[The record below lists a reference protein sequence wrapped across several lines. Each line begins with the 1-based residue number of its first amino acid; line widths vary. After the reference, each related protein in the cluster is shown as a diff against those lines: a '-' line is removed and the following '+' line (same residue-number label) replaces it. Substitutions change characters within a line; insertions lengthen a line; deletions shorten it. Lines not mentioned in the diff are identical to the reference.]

1 MNLNRT
7 LGAQRF
13 TVGAVREIHSAVRS
27 ADAGTGTTLSFTSLS
42 STTNDDA
49 GWRQEG
55 RGSRDDLRRVVV
67 PAAGSVAWMEPAEA
81 LERIAYLLDRAREKP
96 YRVRAYLRAAEV
108 AKTLAPHELLARIA
122 ARTLEELDGIG
133 PKTAAII
140 IEVATS
146 GSSSY
151 LDRLER
157 ETALT
162 VGKGN
167 EIAAQL
173 KGDLHVHSLWSD
185 GGAEIDVMARA
196 ARDLGHEYIA
206 LTDHSPRLTVANGLS
221 RERLLQQLD
230 IVAALNHDLTPFR
243 ILTGIEV
250 DILEDG
256 ALDQDDDVLE
266 QLDVVVASV
275 HSKLRMEKT
284 AMTRRIIAAIA
295 NPHTDVLGHCT
306 GRYVVGRGRPQSEF
320 DAEVVFRACER
331 FDTAVE
337 INSRPE
343 RLDPPNDLL
352 KLAVEV
358 GCQFAINT
366 DAHAP
371 GQLEWQTYGADKA
384 VETGVTIDRVVNSW
398 STDKLLGW
406 TNR

>member
-1 MNLNRT
+1 
-7 LGAQRF
+7 
-13 TVGAVREIHSAVRS
+13 
-27 ADAGTGTTLSFTSLS
+27 
-42 STTNDDA
+42 
-49 GWRQEG
+49 
-55 RGSRDDLRRVVV
+55 
-67 PAAGSVAWMEPAEA
+67 MEPAEA

-108 AKTLAPHELLARIA
+108 VKVLAPDELLARVA
-122 ARTLEELDGIG
+122 ARTLTELNGIG

-140 IEVATS
+140 AEVATS
-146 GSSSY
+146 GSTPY
-151 LDRLER
+151 LDKLEE

-167 EIAAQL
+167 ELTAQL

-196 ARDLGHEYIA
+196 ARALGHEYIA
-206 LTDHSPRLTVANGLS
+206 LTDHSPRLTIANGLS

-230 IVAALNHDLTPFR
+230 IVAALNNDMAPFR

-250 DILEDG
+250 DVLEDG
-256 ALDQDDDVLE
+256 RLDQDDEILVR
-266 QLDVVVASV
+266 LDVVVASV
-275 HSKLRMEKT
+275 HSKLRMEKQE
-284 AMTRRIIAAIA
+284 MTRRMVVAIA
-295 NPHTDVLGHCT
+295 NPHADVLGHCT

-320 DAEVVFRACER
+320 DAEIVFRACER

-352 KLAVEV
+352 ELAVKL
-358 GCQFAINT
+358 GCRFAINT

-371 GQLEWQTYGADKA
+371 GQLEWQPYGADKA
-384 VETGVTIDRVVNSW
+384 AETGVTIDRVVNSW
-398 STDKLLGW
+398 SIDRLLGW
-406 TNR
+406 TQRSESHAQSPQSPGGVSR

>member
-1 MNLNRT
+1 MPT
-7 LGAQRF
+7 KFGMKPAQ
-13 TVGAVREIHSAVRS
+13 
-27 ADAGTGTTLSFTSLS
+27 
-42 STTNDDA
+42 
-49 GWRQEG
+49 
-55 RGSRDDLRRVVV
+55 
-67 PAAGSVAWMEPAEA
+67 A

-96 YRVRAYLRAAEV
+96 YRVRAYLRAAETV
-108 AKTLAPHELLARIA
+108 KALAPEELVARVA

-140 IEVATS
+140 TEVAIS
-146 GSSSY
+146 GRTAY
-151 LDRLER
+151 LDELE
-157 ETALT
+157 EKTALT

-167 EIAAQL
+167 KLIAQL

-221 RERLLQQLD
+221 RERLLNQLG
-230 IVAALNHDLTPFR
+230 IVAALNHDLAPFR

-256 ALDQDDDVLE
+256 ALDQDDDILE
-266 QLDVVVASV
+266 RLDVVVASV
-275 HSKLRMEKT
+275 HSKLRMKRDQ
-284 AMTRRIIAAIA
+284 MTRRMITAIA

-320 DAEVVFRACER
+320 DPEAVFRACER

-352 KLAVEV
+352 QLAVEI
-358 GCQFAINT
+358 GCRFAIDT

-371 GQLEWQTYGADKA
+371 GQLEWQPYGADKA
-384 VETGVTIDRVVNSW
+384 VETGVTIERVVNSW
-398 STDKLLGW
+398 TADELLEW
-406 TNR
+406 TRR